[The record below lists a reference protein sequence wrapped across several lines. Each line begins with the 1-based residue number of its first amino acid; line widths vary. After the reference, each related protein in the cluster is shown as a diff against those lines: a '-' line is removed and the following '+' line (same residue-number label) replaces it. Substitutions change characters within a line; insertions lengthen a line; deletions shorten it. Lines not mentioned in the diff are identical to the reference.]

1 MAGKQ
6 EGDIDEDA
14 RLRKMVESHKE
25 KFGKYL
31 QPSEVMDFMPSLS
44 AEIKELIQ
52 DCEKQDRKN
61 AVSLLIGKVTKSN
74 ELLNQFCVALERRG
88 YDRLYQHIVQYEDDE
103 LPGLSSF
110 RQDNT
115 ANIRRGRTVTA
126 EHFEFILRLLAGE
139 LVNLIVPSDMLVYL
153 VASDC
158 LKEEDSERILAK
170 EDTCGATAACREMFN
185 LLPRRKGNWAI
196 LFYEALQHH
205 HRHVLKKLGSV
216 AGFDDDTNNLKKTVQ
231 NDETTGKTCHD
242 GMMLGDS
249 DIVMEDTPTLSDE
262 DIQKSD
268 LVDTTTK
275 RRKRNDGSAVE
286 SNQDIQQGD
295 HVDHAIEKRKINE
308 GGTVQA
314 NQDPSNGEPVT
325 GGIVPTAFQY
335 GNNNTVHVH
344 HHYGNPLAWT
354 TLTSGPNTGAI
365 QDARVPSNEDVK
377 ASRAELESG
386 QSNEGT
392 GGKPEEEN
400 KEDEGTPSSEVI
412 MEESSE
418 VIIEDEVT
426 ITGAATGGDGLKCE
440 QNICDIEKKG
450 GDECEGGLL
459 FSDEEED
466 ETSEKTV
473 DRVDNN
479 SSLKMRD
486 YQLELAEPA
495 VNGTNTIICAGTG
508 SGKTRVAVYVMRKH
522 IEQFAKQ
529 GKPAKVVFFA
539 RTVPLVAQQYRAI
552 RSSLAEC
559 EVLSLTGE
567 DDRSLYLHKLLENY
581 DIIVLTPQVLVNH
594 LKEGTVHSLSLF
606 SMLIFDECHHTQ
618 KGEPYNSIMKRY
630 LKLKYNG
637 QPTPLPQILGL
648 TASIGVG
655 KATTEEAAMDNIL
668 GVCANMDVPRISTVE
683 KNLEEYTKFVHVPEE
698 SKVVLEERQDDPVK
712 NVLESDMKQ
721 IEDELRN
728 SDVVYDKECQT
739 LLYKIPRDRSSQDYY
754 SWTLKLTKRVKLNI
768 EDGDIHRSS
777 ITLSSV
783 LRAYNRALEVNE
795 LLRTQ
800 DVIAHLL
807 DGADVN
813 LTHGEKET
821 TTDRTLNKLF
831 KETRNKL
838 NRILRD
844 SSSDNPNLQVIL
856 DCLDRCFKEMGKDS
870 RFIIFVR
877 TRVAAM
883 ALSDFLMNNDFKCS
897 HLTGTGTSEE
907 EGGMTQADQ
916 ENIIGKMKEGTFN
929 GVVATTVA
937 EEGIDISDCNIILRY
952 NHVGNEISTV
962 QTKGRSRK
970 KGGKSVLFANRKMV
984 EREEMNIMRAS
995 LMNRAIQLIRVLD
1008 PRGIQAQLQRLQQEI
1023 LKEEEI
1029 KELLCHGELSR
1040 KQTEEFK
1047 LICGKCRGLTV
1058 EGSDIKMIG
1067 TCHVIV
1073 DPSFIKKIDKQQIK
1087 PKNFDGISIFAD
1099 TVCNRCNNRLG
1110 KMMRKDGVDFPVI
1123 RIEAFTFVNTTTGKK
1138 NTFKKWKEVPYK
1150 IQPADPSDYQ
1160 DVVQK
1165 SN

>member
-1 MAGKQ
+1 M
-6 EGDIDEDA
+6 
-14 RLRKMVESHKE
+14 
-25 KFGKYL
+25 
-31 QPSEVMDFMPSLS
+31 
-44 AEIKELIQ
+44 
-52 DCEKQDRKN
+52 
-61 AVSLLIGKVTKSN
+61 KSN

-139 LVNLIVPSDMLVYL
+139 LVNLIVPSEMLVYL

-158 LKEEDSERILAK
+158 LKDEDSERILAK

-205 HRHVLKKLGSV
+205 HRNVLKKLGSV
-216 AGFDDDTNNLKKTVQ
+216 AGFDDDEKDGLKKILQ
-231 NDETTGKTCHD
+231 DDETTEKTCH
-242 GMMLGDS
+242 
-249 DIVMEDTPTLSDE
+249 
-262 DIQKSD
+262 
-268 LVDTTTK
+268 
-275 RRKRNDGSAVE
+275 
-286 SNQDIQQGD
+286 
-295 HVDHAIEKRKINE
+295 
-308 GGTVQA
+308 
-314 NQDPSNGEPVT
+314 
-325 GGIVPTAFQY
+325 
-335 GNNNTVHVH
+335 
-344 HHYGNPLAWT
+344 
-354 TLTSGPNTGAI
+354 
-365 QDARVPSNEDVK
+365 
-377 ASRAELESG
+377 
-386 QSNEGT
+386 
-392 GGKPEEEN
+392 
-400 KEDEGTPSSEVI
+400 EDEGTPSSEVI

-440 QNICDIEKKG
+440 QNICDVEKKG

-473 DRVDNN
+473 DRADNN

-495 VNGTNTIICAGTG
+495 LNGTNTIICAGTG

-529 GKPAKVVFFA
+529 GKQAKVVFFA

-559 EVLSLTGE
+559 KVLSLTGE
-567 DDRSLYLHKLLENY
+567 DERSLYLHKLLENY

-637 QPTPLPQILGL
+637 QPSPLPQILGL

-668 GVCANMDVPRISTVE
+668 RVCANMDVPRISTVE
-683 KNLEEYTKFVHVPEE
+683 KNLGEYTKFVHVPEE

-754 SWTLKLTKRVKLNI
+754 SWTLTLTKRVKLNI
-768 EDGDIHRSS
+768 DDGDIHRSS
-777 ITLSSV
+777 ITLSSIQPSFGS
-783 LRAYNRALEVNE
+783 EE
-795 LLRTQ
+795 LLQTK

-844 SSSDNPNLQVIL
+844 PSSDNPNLKVIL
-856 DCLDRCFKEMGKDS
+856 DCLDRCFKEMGKVPDS
-870 RFIIFVR
+870 
-877 TRVAAM
+877 
-883 ALSDFLMNNDFKCS
+883 LFLYAP
-897 HLTGTGTSEE
+897 E
-907 EGGMTQADQ
+907 
-916 ENIIGKMKEGTFN
+916 
-929 GVVATTVA
+929 
-937 EEGIDISDCNIILRY
+937 
-952 NHVGNEISTV
+952 
-962 QTKGRSRK
+962 
-970 KGGKSVLFANRKMV
+970 
-984 EREEMNIMRAS
+984 
-995 LMNRAIQLIRVLD
+995 
-1008 PRGIQAQLQRLQQEI
+1008 
-1023 LKEEEI
+1023 
-1029 KELLCHGELSR
+1029 
-1040 KQTEEFK
+1040 
-1047 LICGKCRGLTV
+1047 
-1058 EGSDIKMIG
+1058 
-1067 TCHVIV
+1067 
-1073 DPSFIKKIDKQQIK
+1073 
-1087 PKNFDGISIFAD
+1087 
-1099 TVCNRCNNRLG
+1099 
-1110 KMMRKDGVDFPVI
+1110 
-1123 RIEAFTFVNTTTGKK
+1123 
-1138 NTFKKWKEVPYK
+1138 
-1150 IQPADPSDYQ
+1150 
-1160 DVVQK
+1160 
-1165 SN
+1165 